1 MDTYSKMDGSAPV
14 SSALDGVWN
23 IQKRGVIKDQENRKG
38 KKDGD
43 KKEEEKTFED
53 GLVLKEGEMKKEAQ
67 EEPEQDKVQPT
78 EENPPTERK
87 IDIII

>member
-23 IQKRGVIKDQENRKG
+23 IQKRGAIKDQKEGKG
-38 KKDGD
+38 KKEQE
-43 KKEEEKTFED
+43 KKEEEKAFED
-53 GLVLKEGEMKKEAQ
+53 GLVPKEDEVKAETGTGP
-67 EEPEQDKVQPT
+67 EPDENEST
-78 EENPPTERK
+78 EENSPAQRK

>member
-23 IQKRGVIKDQENRKG
+23 IQKRSIIKDQKEGKG
-38 KKDGD
+38 KKDQE
-43 KKEEEKTFED
+43 KKEEEKAFED
-53 GLVLKEGEMKKEAQ
+53 GLVPKEDEIKTEAETESKQKETGS
-67 EEPEQDKVQPT
+67 T
-78 EENPPTERK
+78 EENLPKERK